1 MDYGLSLGI
10 TVVFGLFTAFQ
21 AALIGAISRE
31 RGGRE
36 ASIISPLG
44 SLAIIAPL
52 LLWIGVDEGQTRL
65 PSPFDSGVVI
75 AAMVPVVWLA
85 LWLTVRGLPLWYG
98 SAGFASG
105 FGLAMTP
112 RLIGDLGLGM
122 YFAALTFGGAAG
134 ALAFDH
140 AGAMGAPK
148 RAVTLPRLGGLV
160 LVGAGV
166 VLVRV
171 S

>member
-1 MDYGLSLGI
+1 VDYGLSLGT
-10 TVVFGLFTAFQ
+10 TVVFGLFTTFQ
-21 AALIGAISRE
+21 TALIGAISRE

-44 SLAIIAPL
+44 SLAVVAVL
-52 LLWIGVDEGQTRL
+52 LLWIVVDEGQTHL
-65 PSPFDSGVVI
+65 PSPFDSRLAIV
-75 AAMVPVVWLA
+75 AAVPLAWLA

-98 SAGFASG
+98 CAGFAAG
-105 FGLAMTP
+105 IGLAMTP

-122 YFAALTFGGAAG
+122 YFAALTFGGGAG

-140 AGAMGAPK
+140 VGALGLPK
-148 RAVTLPRLGGLV
+148 RAVTLPRLGGLA
-160 LVGAGV
+160 LVGAGL
-166 VLVRV
+166 VLVRT